1 MVLKLSSAPG
11 WGVAAVAATHQ
22 VDHSLVPITSSIIW
36 YRSTG
41 GSVAGKIT
49 IHLESYKPFVIDFGK
64 FGGLLI
70 YGLKAW

>member
-11 WGVAAVAATHQ
+11 SGVAAVAATHQ
-22 VDHSLVPITSSIIW
+22 VDHTLVHITSSIIW

-41 GSVAGKIT
+41 VSVAGKIT
-49 IHLESYKPFVIDFGK
+49 IHLESYKPFDFSK